1 MRNISSYQMDFNI
14 DSRHS
19 LADFTM
25 TVVIP
30 ESPSQFEI
38 RQKVYNLSIKYPV

>member
-1 MRNISSYQMDFNI
+1 MDFN
-14 DSRHS
+14 DDDRHS
-19 LADFTM
+19 LADLTM

-38 RQKVYNLSIKYPV
+38 HEKVYNLSIKYPV